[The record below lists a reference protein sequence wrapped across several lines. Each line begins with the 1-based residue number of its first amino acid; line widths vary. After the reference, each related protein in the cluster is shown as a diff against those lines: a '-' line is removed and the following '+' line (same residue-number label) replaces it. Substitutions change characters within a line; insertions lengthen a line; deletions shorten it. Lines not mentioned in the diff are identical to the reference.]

1 MNRYFTSITVLLFT
15 LCVVTSAKSQGID
28 SIRRNFLS
36 PPSSAKP
43 RVWWHWMDGNITKDG
58 IRKDLLW
65 MKRAGIG
72 GFQNFDAAQTT
83 PQRVAKRLIY
93 MKPDWVDAFKYAAK
107 LADSLKLEMAI
118 AGSPG
123 WSQSGGPWVQPKD
136 GMKKLVW
143 SETYITGGQTIK
155 LRLPEP
161 PGVTGPFQNIPF
173 SRLFGLETET
183 NLPTPQYG
191 HNVAVI
197 AYKLPGTD
205 IPMSVLNPAI
215 TSSGGN
221 FTLKQLTDGDLAT
234 KILLLTDSIKGFSWI
249 CFKFDTVRSIQAVSI
264 AGTDGN
270 NRIIEKS
277 DNGVNFQFV
286 ADLSSGDACQ
296 TQNIPDT
303 KAKYFRIRFKNSG
316 AAIAELILHTIPRVT
331 RFADKAGFTVA
342 SELYQSQ
349 TPHTN
354 AVIAA
359 ENVVDITDKAD
370 ATGTLNWTAPPG
382 NWNIVRFGYSLIG
395 RTNHPASAEAT
406 GLEVD
411 KLDPEAVSNYF
422 HTYLDQYK
430 KATGNLMGANG
441 PLQYLVTDSWE
452 VGAQNWTGN
461 MLNEFQKR
469 RGYSLLTWLPVFT
482 GHIVKSG
489 EASDNF
495 LWDFR
500 KTLQE
505 MMAEYHYDKLTAVLR
520 EYGMK
525 RYSESH
531 EFFRALIADG
541 MDVKRKAAI
550 PMGALWMQ
558 SSFPFGGAWCHRMDL
573 RESASV
579 AHIYGQNLAAAE
591 SFTTIGD
598 KDNAYNYDPQALKP
612 AADMELANGINR
624 FVIHTSVHQP
634 TDDKPGFTLGP
645 CGQWFTRNET
655 WAEEAKAWT
664 GYLSRSS
671 YLLQQGKFAADIVY
685 YYGEDNNI
693 TNLFGNSPPDIPE
706 GYNYDFI
713 NPDALI
719 NLLEVKNGKLVT
731 SSGMSYRVLVLGDNA
746 RRMSLPVLRKLHNLV
761 ANGAIITGVIPER
774 SPSLADDTAEFKR
787 LVNDIWNSGNPKVF
801 KGKETGEV
809 LKAIHVNPDFSYT
822 KPNASTKL
830 LFVHRRL
837 SDREIYWVNNRE
849 NTTVS
854 VVATFRIAGKVPQLW
869 HPETGIIE
877 NVSYTIADDVTRVE
891 LHLQPTDAVFVV
903 FKDKATRLMLKIPA
917 LKEKILATLGVNW
930 KLSFPAGWGAPAS
943 IKMDSLTSWT
953 KSQEPGVKYF
963 SGTAIYTKSISVSA
977 AWLKKGSTTWLDL
990 GDVKNIAAVT
1000 VNGKPVSIL
1009 WKKPFRA
1016 NISGFVKPGKNSLEI
1031 KVTNLWAN
1039 RVIGDAKPNAVKKY
1053 TYATWSFFDANSP
1066 LLPAGLLGPVKLVSI
1081 SK

>member
-1 MNRYFTSITVLLFT
+1 MNKYFTLIIVLLFVLT
-15 LCVVTSAKSQGID
+15 VTTVAKSQSID
-28 SIRRNFLS
+28 SIRRNFTA

-43 RVWWHWMDGNITKDG
+43 RVWWHWMDGNITKAG

-83 PQRVAKRLIY
+83 PQRVKKRLIY
-93 MKPDWVDAFKYAAK
+93 MEPGWVDAFKYTTK

-143 SETYITGGQTIK
+143 SETHITGGQTVK
-155 LRLPEP
+155 LTLPKP

-173 SRLFGLETET
+173 LRLIGLETET
-183 NLPTPQYG
+183 NEPTPQYG
-191 HNVAVI
+191 QDVAVI
-197 AYKLPGTD
+197 AYKLPETD
-205 IPMSVLNPAI
+205 ISMSALNPVI
-215 TSSGGN
+215 TSSGGSFN
-221 FTLKQLTDGDLAT
+221 LGPLTDGDLAT
-234 KILLLTDSIKGFSWI
+234 KILLPADSIKGFAWI
-249 CFKFDTVRSIQAVSI
+249 GFTFDTARSIQAVSI
-264 AGTDGN
+264 AGTGGN
-270 NRIIEKS
+270 NGVIEKS
-277 DNGVNFQFV
+277 DDGVNFQFV
-286 ADLSSGDACQ
+286 ADISSSDAYQ
-296 TQNIPDT
+296 MQNIPAA
-303 KAKYFRIRFKNSG
+303 KAKYFRIKFKNSG
-316 AAIAELILHTIPRVT
+316 AAIAEIVFYTVPRVA

-342 SELYQSQ
+342 SDLYRSP

-354 AVIAA
+354 AVITT
-359 ENVVDITDKAD
+359 EDVVDITNNVDSN
-370 ATGTLNWTAPPG
+370 GTLNWTAPAG
-382 NWNIVRFGYSLIG
+382 SWNIVRFGYSLIG

-411 KLDPEAVSNYF
+411 KLDPLAVSSYF

-430 KATGNLMGANG
+430 KATGNLMGVNG
-441 PLQYLVTDSWE
+441 SLQYLITDSWE

-461 MLNEFQKR
+461 MLNEFKKR
-469 RGYSLLTWLPVFT
+469 RGYSILPWMPVFT
-482 GHIVKSG
+482 GHIVKSA
-489 EASDNF
+489 EASDGF

-505 MMAEYHYDKLTAVLR
+505 MMAEYHYDNLTDILK

-558 SSFPFGGAWCHRMDL
+558 NNFPFGGAYCHRMDL

-579 AHIYGQNLAAAE
+579 AHIYGKNIAAAE
-591 SFTTIGD
+591 SFTTIGE
-598 KDNAYNYDPQALKP
+598 KDNAFSYDPQTLKP

-664 GYLSRSS
+664 SYLSRSS
-671 YLLQQGKFAADIVY
+671 YLLQQGKFVADIVY
-685 YYGEDNNI
+685 YYGEDDNI
-693 TNLFGNSPPDIPE
+693 TNLFGNKPPDIPE

-731 SSGMSYRVLVLGDNA
+731 PSGMSYRVLVLGDNA
-746 RRMSLPVLRKLHNLV
+746 RKMSLPVLRKLHNLA
-761 ANGAIITGVIPER
+761 ANGATITGIIPET
-774 SPSLADDTAEFKR
+774 SPSLADDTTEFKH
-787 LVNDIWNSGNPKVF
+787 LVNEIWNSGNPRVF
-801 KGKETGEV
+801 KNKETGEV
-809 LKAIHVNPDFSYT
+809 LKAINVDPDFSYA
-822 KPNASTKL
+822 KSNALTQL
-830 LFVHRRL
+830 LFVHRKL
-837 SDREIYWVNNRE
+837 SDRDIYWVNNRE
-849 NTTVS
+849 GTAENL
-854 VVATFRIAGKVPQLW
+854 VATFRITGKVPQLW
-869 HPETGIIE
+869 HPETGISE
-877 NVSYTIADDVTRVE
+877 NVSYTIADGVTRVE
-891 LHLQPTDAVFVV
+891 LHLLPADAVFVM
-903 FKDKATRLMLKIPA
+903 FKDKATRLAVKIPA
-917 LKEKILATLGVNW
+917 LKEKILATLDGNW
-930 KLSFPAGWGAPAS
+930 KISFPSGWGAPAS
-943 IKMDSLTSWT
+943 IQIDSLTSLVKNQDT
-953 KSQEPGVKYF
+953 GIKYF
-963 SGTAIYTKSISVSA
+963 SGTAIYTKSINVPA
-977 AWLKKGSTTWLDL
+977 AWLKTGPATWLDL
-990 GDVKNIAAVT
+990 GDVKNIAEVI

-1016 NISGFVKPGKNSLEI
+1016 NISSVFKPGKNILEI
-1031 KVTNLWAN
+1031 KVTNLWVN
-1039 RVIGDAKPNAVKKY
+1039 RVIGDAQPNAVKKY
-1053 TYATWSFFDANSP
+1053 TYATWSFFDANSL
-1066 LLPAGLLGPVKLVSI
+1066 LLPSGLLGPVKLLSI
-1081 SK
+1081 SY

>member
-1 MNRYFTSITVLLFT
+1 
-15 LCVVTSAKSQGID
+15 
-28 SIRRNFLS
+28 
-36 PPSSAKP
+36 
-43 RVWWHWMDGNITKDG
+43 MDGNITKDG

-93 MKPDWVDAFKYAAK
+93 MKPDWVDAFNYAAK

-143 SETYITGGQTIK
+143 SETYITGGRTVK
-155 LRLPEP
+155 LKLPAP
-161 PGVTGPFQNIPF
+161 PGVTGPFQNIAF
-173 SRLFGLETET
+173 SRLIGLETET
-183 NLPTPQYG
+183 KLPTPQYG
-191 HNVAVI
+191 RNVAVI
-197 AYKLPGTD
+197 AYKLPETD
-205 IPMSVLNPAI
+205 IPMSSLNPAI
-215 TSSGGN
+215 TSSGGR
-221 FTLKQLTDGDLAT
+221 FTLKALTDGDLAT
-234 KILLLTDSIKGFSWI
+234 KTLLPVDSTKGFAWI
-249 CFKFDTVRSIQAVSI
+249 CFTFDRARTIQAVSI
-264 AGTDGN
+264 AGTGGN
-270 NRIIEKS
+270 NRVIEKS
-277 DNGVNFQFV
+277 DDGINFQFV
-286 ADLSSGDACQ
+286 ADISSGDACQ
-296 TQNIPDT
+296 TQNIPAT
-303 KAKYFRIRFKNSG
+303 TAKYFRIRFKNSG
-316 AAIAELILHTIPRVT
+316 AAIAEIVLHTIPRVT

-342 SELYQSQ
+342 TELYRSP
-349 TPHTN
+349 TPYSD
-354 AVIAA
+354 AVIAT
-359 ENVVDITDKAD
+359 EDVVDITDKVD
-370 ATGTLNWTAPPG
+370 TNGTLNWTVPPG

-411 KLDPEAVSNYF
+411 KLDPEAVSRYF

-430 KATGNLMGANG
+430 KATGNLMGATG

-469 RGYSLLTWLPVFT
+469 RGYNLLPWMPVFT
-482 GHIVKSG
+482 GHIVKSA

-505 MMAEYHYDKLTAVLR
+505 MMAEYHYDKLTEILKD
-520 EYGMK
+520 YGMQ

-558 SSFPFGGAWCHRMDL
+558 KYFPFGGAWCHRMDL

-591 SFTTIGD
+591 SFTTIGE
-598 KDNAYNYDPQALKP
+598 KDNAFGFDPQTLKP

-624 FVIHTSVHQP
+624 FVVHTSVHQP

-664 GYLSRSS
+664 SYLSRSS
-671 YLLQQGKFAADIVY
+671 YLLQQGKFVADIVY
-685 YYGEDNNI
+685 YYGEDDNI
-693 TNLFGNSPPDIPE
+693 TNLFGNRPPDIPE

-719 NLLEVKNGKLVT
+719 NLLQVKDGKLIT
-731 SSGMSYRVLVLGDNA
+731 PSGMSYRVLVLGDNA
-746 RRMSLPVLRKLHNLV
+746 RRMSLPVLRKLHDLA
-761 ANGAIITGVIPER
+761 ANGATITGIMPER
-774 SPSLADDTAEFKR
+774 SPSEADDTTEFKQ
-787 LVNDIWNSGNPKVF
+787 LVNDIWNSRNPKIF
-801 KGKETGEV
+801 KNKETGEV
-809 LKAIHVNPDFSYT
+809 LKAINADPDFSYD
-822 KPNASTKL
+822 KPNATTKL
-830 LFVHRRL
+830 LFVHRHL
-837 SDREIYWVNNRE
+837 NDRDIYWVNNRE
-849 NTTVS
+849 DTTVNL
-854 VVATFRIAGKVPQLW
+854 VATFRITGKVPLLW
-869 HPETGIIE
+869 HAETGLSE
-877 NVSYTIADDVTRVE
+877 NASYTIADGVTRVT
-891 LHLQPTDAVFVV
+891 LHLQPADAVFVV
-903 FKDKATRLMLKIPA
+903 FKDNATKLSVNIPA
-917 LKEKILATLGVNW
+917 LKEKTLATLGGNW
-930 KLSFPAGWGAPAS
+930 KLSFPTGWGAPAS
-943 IKMDSLTSWT
+943 IQVDSLTSWT
-953 KSQEPGVKYF
+953 KNQDAGVKYF
-963 SGTAIYTKSISVSA
+963 SGTAIYTKSISVPA
-977 AWLKKGSTTWLDL
+977 AWLKKGSAIWLDL
-990 GDVKNIAAVT
+990 GDVKNIADVT

-1016 NISGFVKPGKNSLEI
+1016 NIGSVIKPGKNMLAI
-1031 KVTNLWAN
+1031 KVTNLWVN
-1039 RVIGDAKPNAVKKY
+1039 RVIGDAQPNAKKKC
-1053 TYATWSFFDANSP
+1053 TYATWSFFDANSS
-1066 LLPAGLLGPVKLVSI
+1066 LLPAGLLGPVRLLSVGY
-1081 SK
+1081 

>member
-1 MNRYFTSITVLLFT
+1 MNTSFKFIYVTGLLLCAATIARSQTPDT
-15 LCVVTSAKSQGID
+15 LYH
-28 SIRRNFLS
+28 NFIN
-36 PPSSAKP
+36 PPQSAKP

-83 PQRVAKRLIY
+83 PQRVKKRLIY
-93 MKPDWVDAFKYAAK
+93 MQPDWVDAFKYATK

-143 SETYITGGQTIK
+143 SETYITGGQNVK
-155 LRLPEP
+155 LRLPKP

-173 SRLFGLETET
+173 SRLIGLETET
-183 NLPTPQYG
+183 NKPTPQYA
-191 HNVAVI
+191 HDVAVI
-197 AYKLPGTD
+197 AYKLPETD
-205 IPMSVLNPAI
+205 IPMSALNPVI
-215 TSSGGN
+215 TSSGGS
-221 FTLKQLTDGDLAT
+221 FTLRALTDGDLAT
-234 KILLLTDSIKGFSWI
+234 KILLPADSIKGFAWI
-249 CFKFDTVRSIQAVSI
+249 CFTFDRPRTICAVSI
-264 AGTDGN
+264 AGTGGN

-277 DNGVNFQFV
+277 DDGVNFQFV
-286 ADLSSGDACQ
+286 ADISSGDACQ
-296 TQNIPDT
+296 TQNIPAA

-316 AAIAELILHTIPRVT
+316 AAIAEMVLHTIPRVT

-342 SELYQSQ
+342 SELYRSP
-349 TPHTN
+349 TPNTD
-354 AVIAA
+354 AVIAT
-359 ENVVDITDKAD
+359 ENVVDITNKVDTKGA
-370 ATGTLNWTAPPG
+370 LNWAAPPG

-411 KLDPEAVSNYF
+411 KLDPAAVSNYF

-430 KATGNLMGANG
+430 RATGNLMGANG

-469 RGYSLLTWLPVFT
+469 RGYSLVPWLPVFT
-482 GHIVKSG
+482 GHIVKSA

-500 KTLQE
+500 KTLEE
-505 MMAEYHYDKLTAVLR
+505 MMAEYHYDKLTAILK
-520 EYGMK
+520 EYGMQ

-541 MDVKRKAAI
+541 MDVKRKAAV

-558 SSFPFGGAWCHRMDL
+558 KNFPFGGAWCHRMDL

-598 KDNAYNYDPQALKP
+598 KESAYSYDPQKLKP

-664 GYLSRSS
+664 TYLSRSS
-671 YLLQQGKFAADIVY
+671 YLLQQGKFVADIVY
-685 YYGEDNNI
+685 YYGEDDNI
-693 TNLFGNSPPDIPE
+693 TNLFGNKPPDIPE

-719 NLLEVKNGKLVT
+719 NLLNVKDGKLVT
-731 SSGMSYRVLVLGDNA
+731 PSGMSYQVLVLGDNA
-746 RRMSLPVLRKLHNLV
+746 RRMSLPVLHKLHYLV
-761 ANGAIITGVIPER
+761 ANGATITGVIPER
-774 SPSLADDTAEFKR
+774 SPSLADDTVEFKH
-787 LVNDIWNSGNPKVF
+787 LVNEIWNSGNPRVF
-801 KGKETGEV
+801 KGKETAEV
-809 LKAIHVNPDFSYT
+809 LKAINVNPDFSYA
-822 KPNASTKL
+822 KSNAGTKL
-830 LFVHRRL
+830 LFIHRKL
-837 SDREIYWVNNRE
+837 NDRDIYWVNNRE
-849 NTTVS
+849 DTAVNL
-854 VVATFRIAGKVPQLW
+854 VATFRITGKVPQLW
-869 HPETGIIE
+869 HAETGLIE
-877 NVSYTIADDVTRVE
+877 SASYTITNDGTKVNLR
-891 LHLQPTDAVFVV
+891 LQPADALFVI
-903 FKDKATRLMLKIPA
+903 FKDKATQLVVKIPA
-917 LKEKILATLGVNW
+917 LKEKVLATLGGNW
-930 KLSFPAGWGAPAS
+930 KLSFPVGWGAPAS
-943 IKMDSLTSWT
+943 VQMDSLTSWT
-953 KSQEPGVKYF
+953 KNQDTGVKYF
-963 SGTAIYTKSISVSA
+963 SGTAIYTKSISVPA
-977 AWLKKGSTTWLDL
+977 AWLKKSSTTWLDL
-990 GDVKNIAAVT
+990 GDVKNIADVT
-1000 VNGKPVSIL
+1000 INGKPVGIL

-1016 NISGFVKPGKNSLEI
+1016 NISSVIKPGKNRLEI
-1031 KVTNLWAN
+1031 KVTNLWVN
-1039 RVIGDAKPNAVKKY
+1039 RIIGDAQTNALKKY

-1066 LLPAGLLGPVKLVSI
+1066 LLASGLLGPVKVLSI
-1081 SK
+1081 IQ